1 MNNGISFVGLG
12 AVKSGSSWMASLLRQ
27 HPEVCMSSRKEIAYF
42 NAYNFNG
49 TKNTSS
55 LYSREYYLKFW
66 PQTNLVKG
74 EVSPQYLFDSDAPQN
89 IKDTFPNAQLVVILR
104 NPKHVVYSHF
114 LYEQSFNKSIHT
126 SLSFSEALSKYPYLL
141 ESARFYKQLKRYY
154 NIFKKEQIHVYI
166 LEDALTFK
174 EGFSK
179 KLYADIGLSNIDF
192 VPDYSSV
199 NESKQMD
206 SNFFNYLIRFPSFL
220 KSKIES
226 SRLNSYLE
234 KCKGSSLYINL
245 VGIRNK
251 FLDLNVKS
259 LQKPVMSNEDSLK
272 LDVFYKSEILK
283 LEELIGEDLSMW
295 KTIDF
300 VSLAE
305 NK

>member
-1 MNNGISFVGLG
+1 MNKKISFVGVG
-12 AVKSGSSWMASLLRQ
+12 AVKSGSSWMASLLKQ

-55 LYSREYYLKFW
+55 LYSREYYFKFW

-74 EVSPQYLFDSDAPQN
+74 EVSPQYLFDSYAPQN
-89 IKDTFPNAQLVVILR
+89 IKDAFPNTQIIVILR
-104 NPKHVVYSHF
+104 NPKHVVYSLF
-114 LYEQSFNKSIHT
+114 LYEQLFNRSINT
-126 SLSFSEALSKYPYLL
+126 SLSFSDALSKYPYLL

-154 NIFKKEQIHVYI
+154 SIFKKEQIHVYI

-192 VPDYSSV
+192 IPDYSSV

-206 SNFFNYLIRFPSFL
+206 SSFFNSLIQVPSFL
-220 KSKIES
+220 KSKVES
-226 SRLNSYLE
+226 SRLNPYFE

-245 VGIRNK
+245 VGMRNK

-259 LQKPVMSNEDSLK
+259 LQKPIISKEDSLM
-272 LDVFYKSEILK
+272 LDVFYKSEIEK
-283 LEELIGEDLSMW
+283 LEVLIDKDLSMW

-300 VSLAE
+300 VSLAR